1 MHLRLL
7 LGCGCQVRFSIRL
20 EEISSS
26 LSQVPPFPPLSIRNY
41 LLIISSVFL
50 LIHIFC
56 PSHSS
61 REMAAVWS
69 LQTNPFRGT
78 ERWPL
83 SLSPVL
89 LVALSPPWNQRGF
102 PGLKTRKK
110 QNGNEFYQPVDKR
123 NSPSQSGLHFGNE
136 ASTVF
141 LQSPLA
147 SCLQINWRCNHNLP
161 GWILAHH
168 FETAKL
174 ERDFS
179 WCKVSWSSSGSQQ
192 DEYWIH
198 HIPHSACSVSQIYC
212 WHNSTFRDGTAD
224 HIF

>member
-1 MHLRLL
+1 MP
-7 LGCGCQVRFSIRL
+7 GQVYHQVGGNFLISVSGPSI
-20 EEISSS
+20 
-26 LSQVPPFPPLSIRNY
+26 P
-41 LLIISSVFL
+41 SSVNKELPADYFKCLPPDPYFL
-50 LIHIFC
+50 SLPFLKGNGSCLI
-56 PSHSS
+56 PSNK
-61 REMAAVWS
+61 S
-69 LQTNPFRGT
+69 LQRHREVAFVTV
-78 ERWPL
+78 L
-83 SLSPVL
+83 VL

-179 WCKVSWSSSGSQQ
+179 
-192 DEYWIH
+192 
-198 HIPHSACSVSQIYC
+198 
-212 WHNSTFRDGTAD
+212 
-224 HIF
+224 